1 MQNQKTINKKDYQ
14 VYLIECNDTTYY
26 TGITNNIPN
35 RLHVHSKGKG
45 SKYVAGRLPFV
56 LIAVS
61 RLMTKSEALKFER
74 LVKQL
79 PRDKK
84 PKAVRSL
91 GRIK

>member
-1 MQNQKTINKKDYQ
+1 MDQEKTNKKDYQ
-14 VYLIECNDTTYY
+14 VYLLECSDTTYY
-26 TGITNNIPN
+26 TGITNDLPN

-61 RLMTKSEALKFER
+61 RLMNKSEAFRFER

-79 PRDKK
+79 PRNEK
-84 PKAVRSL
+84 PKAVKSL